1 MSAEEPSPRWLWV
14 EESCGSKV
22 RIDVLNGMLI
32 TCDLMIELTDVVF
45 KACDP
50 TNLLRKAVVSLLLAL
65 ADKLHKVLDKI
76 PHLPHAE
83 SGDCGVDHAN
93 DGGSEG
99 PQVVVASG
107 WSIQQQLL
115 GGRRGFGGPEFFCS
129 GVDNFFG
136 GRIELR
142 VLKVVVS

>member
-1 MSAEEPSPRWLWV
+1 MSAEEPSPHWLWV
-14 EESCGSKV
+14 EESCGSKA
-22 RIDVLNGMLI
+22 RIDVPNGTLI
-32 TCDLMIELTDVVF
+32 TCDLMIELMDVVF

-50 TNLLRKAVVSLLLAL
+50 MNLLHKAVASLLLTL
-65 ADKLHKVLDKI
+65 ADELHKVLDKI

-83 SGDCGVDHAN
+83 SGDCGVDYAD
-93 DGGSEG
+93 DGRSEG
-99 PQVVVASG
+99 PRVVVASG
-107 WSIQQQLL
+107 RLIQQQLL
-115 GGRRGFGGPEFFCS
+115 GGRCGFGGPGFFCG